1 MEPRQSSEVYE
12 PFLLMRHSSSSRKPL
27 EEDNGL
33 IRRVSSMKPG
43 SVQASFCSLFSSTAG
58 IGFLSI
64 PYATSECGLVLGTLV
79 LVLGGLCFSVYYRAL
94 AQACARTG
102 IFSYIGIVDN
112 LYGRG
117 WAYLAEATILTS
129 CFGLLSVMW
138 VIILELCTSLFPFID
153 SVPERTLLLFSIALL
168 LELPLSIKPEIA
180 SLRYAAAFSF
190 ICVAFLA
197 GVMCFEAYQVSPSLA
212 SLTLFNFSLKSVD
225 SIILVLFAY
234 DATIFIPII
243 FSEMAYSKRRSYR
256 MMGSVIQQTNAI
268 LMIIYVMLGL
278 GGYLARFPNV
288 PELFVIRANESE
300 GVVMHIGKYLV
311 LITVLVEIPLIINP
325 ARLTTQQ
332 MIGGPAFIYR
342 PEVYY
347 GSTAALTILP
357 IFLALSFRQEL
368 TYFKVLGG
376 VCSVCHGFIFPSTR
390 STELWCTSRCTG
402 PSGRAGRSL
411 VSPWCSVCSG
421 SRASALCGWKE
432 VRSTRVV
439 LSLPLLSAAKYTVW
453 SAQLGMGKLRVGGE
467 FLLESVRVG

>member
-1 MEPRQSSEVYE
+1 MEPKQSSEVYE
-12 PFLLMRHSSSSRKPL
+12 PFLLMRHSSSSKKPMD
-27 EEDNGL
+27 EDGGL

-64 PYATSECGLVLGTLV
+64 PFATSECGLVLGTIV
-79 LVLGGLCFSVYYRAL
+79 LLLGGVCFSVYYRVL

-102 IFSYIGIVDN
+102 IYSYVGIVDN
-112 LYGRG
+112 LYGRE
-117 WAYLAEATILTS
+117 WAYVAEMTILTS

-138 VIILELCTSLFPFID
+138 VITLELCTSLFPFID
-153 SVPERTLLLFSIALL
+153 SVTERILLLFSIALL
-168 LELPLSIKPEIA
+168 LELPLSMKPEIA
-180 SLRYAAAFSF
+180 SLRYASAFSF
-190 ICVAFLA
+190 LSVAFLA
-197 GVMCFEAYQVSPSLA
+197 GAVCYEAFLVSPSLS

-243 FSEMAYSKRRSYR
+243 FSEMAYSKRRSYS
-256 MMGSVIQQTNAI
+256 MMGNVIQRTNAI

-325 ARLTTQQ
+325 ARLTVQQ
-332 MIGGPAFIYR
+332 IVGGPAFIHR

-347 GSTAALTILP
+347 GSTVALTVLP
-357 IFLALSFRQEL
+357 ICMALSFRQEL
-368 TYFKVLGG
+368 TYFKILGG
-376 VCSVCHGFIFPSTR
+376 ICSVCHGFIFPSTD
-390 STELWCTSRCTG
+390 STEPWCTSRCTEA
-402 PSGRAGRSL
+402 SGRAGQWLRS
-411 VSPWCSVCSG
+411 P
-421 SRASALCGWKE
+421 
-432 VRSTRVV
+432 
-439 LSLPLLSAAKYTVW
+439 
-453 SAQLGMGKLRVGGE
+453 
-467 FLLESVRVG
+467 